1 MELYHHGVK
10 GQRWGVRRYQNKDGT
25 LNAAGLKRLQKLEN
39 KKENLQKMLNENHSR
54 VSSTREKYAD
64 ASEKYRQAK
73 GLGKL
78 KAGWNKLVAYDKY
91 MGARERRV
99 EESHEIQYQI
109 ASIISKQEKMAMN
122 DIRAKDTSS
131 AKEYLKKYNSTELG
145 KLSNRLTDMTLKGA
159 SKDEIESVIRK
170 VKL

>member
-91 MGARERRV
+91 MGARERRG
-99 EESHEIQYQI
+99 EEGAEIHECGNGCAYTIQQSRIQTISRQI
-109 ASIISKQEKMAMN
+109 LE
-122 DIRAKDTSS
+122 R
-131 AKEYLKKYNSTELG
+131 
-145 KLSNRLTDMTLKGA
+145 LS
-159 SKDEIESVIRK
+159 
-170 VKL
+170 

>member
-39 KKENLQKMLNENHSR
+39 KKQNLQKTMHENHSR
-54 VSSTREKYAD
+54 VSSTLEKYAD

-73 GLGKL
+73 GLGKV
-78 KAGWNKLVAYDKY
+78 KAGLNKLVAYDKY

-99 EESHEIQYQI
+99 EYNAEIQRQI
-109 ASIISKQEKMAMN
+109 ASIIAKQEKMVMN
-122 DIRAKDTSS
+122 DIRARDTSN
-131 AKEYLKKYNSTELG
+131 AKEYLKKYN
-145 KLSNRLTDMTLKGA
+145 NV
-159 SKDEIESVIRK
+159 EIQRVVRK
-170 VKL
+170 VRR